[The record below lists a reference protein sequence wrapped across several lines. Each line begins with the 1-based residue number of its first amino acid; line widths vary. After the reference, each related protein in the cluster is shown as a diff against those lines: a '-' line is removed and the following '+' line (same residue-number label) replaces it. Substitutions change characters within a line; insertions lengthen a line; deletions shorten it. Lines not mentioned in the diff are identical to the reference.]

1 MGHGWSDEQ
10 LAEAFAYLGLAV
22 YTSYFLNYAATDLD
36 IPTALPGSSRQLWSS
51 LSRAASRSRLR

>member
-1 MGHGWSDEQ
+1 VGHGWSDEQ

-36 IPTALPGSSRQLWSS
+36 IPTALPGSSRQ
-51 LSRAASRSRLR
+51 